1 MLEKSDHVALTL
13 TTGGGIGGT
22 EESPIGNT
30 ILPSSRKSLRRYWNQ
45 LPRCQ
50 RNLIILGIS
59 AMCITLLFL
68 LPSDQLDLNSKQS
81 LTGGVLPYQDTKD
94 KLSLGALMR
103 NNYSN
108 EGQEAVAAAANN
120 DNKNVYP
127 YADTDNAQNIQEQ
140 NAAQQKRELPQADQQ
155 QVEDTVNL
163 PQTQRNQNQLAQSQ
177 ISAQNLDEPIGKV
190 KIQNIINNDL
200 SGNTQDV
207 KTSNLQSNNVE
218 DDRQTIE
225 SSIQDPLS
233 LPGTNGVTI
242 EEFLGRIDLKHLP
255 KKQHFHGARNEKQE
269 AVVNAFKHSWTGY
282 KKYAWGHDNL
292 KPISESSHDWFGLGL
307 TLIDS
312 LDTMYIMGLEDEFTE
327 ARNWVSENLNFD
339 VNRDVN
345 LFEVTI
351 RVLGGLLS
359 AYHLSAD
366 KVFLQK
372 SIELGNRLLPC
383 FLSPSGIPY
392 SDVNLA
398 ALSAH
403 APKWSPDSS
412 TSEVTTIQLEFRDL
426 SRITNVTLYE
436 SVAHRVNEKVH
447 ALEKNNGLVPIFINA
462 NTGTFRNYATVSL
475 GARGD
480 SYYEYLIKQ
489 WIQTGH
495 KENDFLVTDYIRAID
510 GVFSQ
515 LLRRTPKENH
525 VYIGELINGK
535 EFKPKMDH
543 LTCYLPGTLLLGHHY
558 GMPDSHLLLARDLLE
573 TCYQTYMKQP
583 TQLAP
588 EISYFAVGE
597 HEELDI
603 YVKPNDAHN
612 LLRPEFVESLYY
624 FYALTGNRTYQEMG
638 WNIFQAFE
646 KYTKV
651 SHGYSSIG
659 NVKNIFNTRLR
670 DMMESFW
677 LGETLKYFYLLF
689 SDSPKEIDLEQW
701 IFNTEAHPLPI
712 RKN

>member
-13 TTGGGIGGT
+13 TTGGGT

-30 ILPSSRKSLRRYWNQ
+30 NLPSSRKSLRRYWNQ

-108 EGQEAVAAAANN
+108 EGQVAPASAADG
-120 DNKNVYP
+120 DNENKKLYR
-127 YADTDNAQNIQEQ
+127 YADTDNAQNIQEL
-140 NAAQQKRELPQADQQ
+140 NAAQQKREHPQADQQ

-177 ISAQNLDEPIGKV
+177 ISAQNFDEPIGKV
-190 KIQNIINNDL
+190 KIENIINNDL
-200 SGNTQDV
+200 SGNTLEV
-207 KTSNLQSNNVE
+207 KTSNVHSNNVE

-225 SSIQDPLS
+225 SSIQDPLT

-269 AVVNAFKHSWTGY
+269 AVVNAFKHSWSGY

-612 LLRPEFVESLYY
+612 LLRPEFIESLYY

>member
-1 MLEKSDHVALTL
+1 MTEKSDHITLTL
-13 TTGGGIGGT
+13 PAAAVGLNGEATTSSSLT
-22 EESPIGNT
+22 GN
-30 ILPSSRKSLRRYWNQ
+30 RKKSLRRSWNQ

-50 RNLIILGIS
+50 RNLIILVIS
-59 AMCITLLFL
+59 AMCISVVFL
-68 LPSDQLDLNSKQS
+68 LPSQQLDVISKNS
-81 LTGGVLPYQDTKD
+81 
-94 KLSLGALMR
+94 LSLDTNSAALPQSR
-103 NNYSN
+103 VIRHNNYADDRDDVQVESKSN
-108 EGQEAVAAAANN
+108 IIFSPGE
-120 DNKNVYP
+120 
-127 YADTDNAQNIQEQ
+127 QNILPAPAPQKQE
-140 NAAQQKRELPQADQQ
+140 PQIAIES
-155 QVEDTVNL
+155 VVNI
-163 PQTQRNQNQLAQSQ
+163 PQTQEHVQPQPQPQPQNEEETLDKAQL
-177 ISAQNLDEPIGKV
+177 P
-190 KIQNIINNDL
+190 NILNNDFT
-200 SGNTQDV
+200 NDNNFNP
-207 KTSNLQSNNVE
+207 KHSNNAE
-218 DDRQTIE
+218 DDRAAIE
-225 SSIQDPLS
+225 VALQDPNS
-233 LPGTNGVTI
+233 LPASNGLTI

-255 KKQHFHGARNEKQE
+255 QKQHFHGPNNERQE
-269 AVVNAFKHSWTGY
+269 AVVNAFRHSWNGY

-292 KPISESSHDWFGLGL
+292 KPMSESSYDWFGLGL
-307 TLIDS
+307 TIIDS
-312 LDTMYIMGLEDEFTE
+312 LDTMYIMGLEDEFIE
-327 ARNWVSENLNFD
+327 ARNWISEALNFD

-351 RVLGGLLS
+351 RILGGLLS

-366 KVFLQK
+366 KVFLKK

-412 TSEVTTIQLEFRDL
+412 TSEVTTLQLEFRDL
-426 SRITNVTLYE
+426 SRLTNITLYE

-447 ALEKNNGLVPIFINA
+447 GLEKNSGLVPIFINA
-462 NTGTFRNYATVSL
+462 NTGTFRNYATISL

-480 SYYEYLIKQ
+480 SYYEYLLKQ

-495 KENDFLVTDYIRAID
+495 KGSDFLVSDYMQAMD

-525 VYIGELINGK
+525 VFIGELINGK

-543 LTCYLPGTLLLGHHY
+543 LTCYLPGTLLLGHHF

-588 EISYFAVGE
+588 EISYFSTAE
-597 HEELDI
+597 TEELDI

-612 LLRPEFVESLYY
+612 LLRPEFIESLYY
-624 FYALTGNRTYQEMG
+624 FYALTGNRTYQDMG
-638 WNIFQAFE
+638 WTIFQAFE
-646 KYTKV
+646 KYAKV
-651 SHGYSSIG
+651 TNGYSSIG

-689 SDSPKEIDLEQW
+689 SNNPKEIDLEKW
-701 IFNTEAHPLPI
+701 VFNTEAHPLPI
-712 RKN
+712 RNQ

>member
-1 MLEKSDHVALTL
+1 MSEKSDHITLTL
-13 TTGGGIGGT
+13 NESSSSTSSGT
-22 EESPIGNT
+22 QSG
-30 ILPSSRKSLRRYWNQ
+30 SRNKSLRRSWNQ

-50 RNLIILGIS
+50 RNLIILIIA
-59 AMCITLLFL
+59 AMCISFVFL
-68 LPSDQLDLNSKQS
+68 LPSDLVTKNAVNLDTNGLPF
-81 LTGGVLPYQDTKD
+81 TGQTAVR
-94 KLSLGALMR
+94 R
-103 NNYSN
+103 NNLG
-108 EGQEAVAAAANN
+108 EGHN
-120 DNKNVYP
+120 DDSVNKVISSQGDS
-127 YADTDNAQNIQEQ
+127 ADLAHNLAQNILPAPAPQKQE
-140 NAAQQKRELPQADQQ
+140 PQPQSDIEN
-155 QVEDTVNL
+155 VVNI
-163 PQTQRNQNQLAQSQ
+163 PQTQREQQQEHLNIKPIETAQLAS
-177 ISAQNLDEPIGKV
+177 ILNNEVNNANNLNPRH
-190 KIQNIINNDL
+190 
-200 SGNTQDV
+200 
-207 KTSNLQSNNVE
+207 SNNPDE
-218 DDRQTIE
+218 DRTAIE
-225 SSIQDPLS
+225 ASIQDPS
-233 LPGTNGVTI
+233 TLPTLNGVTI

-255 KKQHFHGARNEKQE
+255 QKQHFHGPNNERQE
-269 AVVNAFKHSWTGY
+269 AVVNAFRHSWEGY

-292 KPISESSHDWFGLGL
+292 KPMSESSYDWFGLGL
-307 TLIDS
+307 TIIDS
-312 LDTMYIMGLEDEFTE
+312 LDTMYIMGLEDEFVE
-327 ARNWVSENLNFD
+327 ARNWVNEFLNFD

-351 RVLGGLLS
+351 RILGGLLS

-366 KVFLQK
+366 KVFLKK

-426 SRITNVTLYE
+426 SRLTNVTLYE

-462 NTGTFRNYATVSL
+462 NTGTFRNYATISL

-495 KENDFLVTDYIRAID
+495 KGNDFLVSDYIQAID

-515 LLRRTPKENH
+515 LLKRTPKENH

-558 GMPDSHLLLARDLLE
+558 GMPDSHLLLAKDLLE

-588 EISYFAVGE
+588 EISYFALTE
-597 HEELDI
+597 SEELDI

-624 FYALTGNRTYQEMG
+624 FYALTGNRSYQDMG
-638 WNIFQAFE
+638 WTIFQAFE
-646 KYTKV
+646 KYAKV
-651 SHGYSSIG
+651 AHGYSSIG

-689 SDSPKEIDLEQW
+689 SNNPKEIDLEKW
-701 IFNTEAHPLPI
+701 VFNTEAHPLPV
-712 RKN
+712 REN

>member
-1 MLEKSDHVALTL
+1 MSEKSDHITLTL
-13 TTGGGIGGT
+13 NESSSSTSSTTLFG
-22 EESPIGNT
+22 
-30 ILPSSRKSLRRYWNQ
+30 SRNKSLRRSWNQ

-50 RNLIILGIS
+50 RNLIILIVAAVCIS
-59 AMCITLLFL
+59 FVFL
-68 LPSDQLDLNSKQS
+68 LPSDLVTKSAVNLE
-81 LTGGVLPYQDTKD
+81 GLPFSGHAAVRRN
-94 KLSLGALMR
+94 SLGEGHNDDNNAKVISSQGNSADLMHGSALE
-103 NNYSN
+103 NILPAPAPQK
-108 EGQEAVAAAANN
+108 QEPQPQS
-120 DNKNVYP
+120 DIENVV
-127 YADTDNAQNIQEQ
+127 NI
-140 NAAQQKRELPQADQQ
+140 
-155 QVEDTVNL
+155 
-163 PQTQRNQNQLAQSQ
+163 PQTQRETQQQQQQEQLHIKPIETAQLAS
-177 ISAQNLDEPIGKV
+177 IL
-190 KIQNIINNDL
+190 NNDL
-200 SGNTQDV
+200 NNENNINS
-207 KTSNLQSNNVE
+207 KHSNNADE
-218 DDRQTIE
+218 DRTAIE
-225 SSIQDPLS
+225 AALQDPSS
-233 LPGTNGVTI
+233 LPASNGVTI

-255 KKQHFHGARNEKQE
+255 QKQHFHGPNNERQE
-269 AVVNAFKHSWTGY
+269 AVVNAFRHSWEGY

-292 KPISESSHDWFGLGL
+292 KPMSQSSYDWFGLGL
-307 TLIDS
+307 TIIDS
-312 LDTMYIMGLEDEFTE
+312 LDTMYIMGLEDEFIE

-351 RVLGGLLS
+351 RILGGLLS

-366 KVFLQK
+366 KVFLKK

-426 SRITNVTLYE
+426 SRLTNVSLYE

-462 NTGTFRNYATVSL
+462 NTGTFRNYATISL

-495 KENDFLVTDYIRAID
+495 KGNDFLVSDYIQAID

-515 LLRRTPKENH
+515 LLKRTPKENH

-558 GMPDSHLLLARDLLE
+558 GMPDAHLLLAKDLLE

-588 EISYFAVGE
+588 EISYFALTE
-597 HEELDI
+597 AEELDI

-624 FYALTGNRTYQEMG
+624 FYALTGNRTYQDMG
-638 WNIFQAFE
+638 WTIFQAFE
-646 KYTKV
+646 KHAKV
-651 SHGYSSIG
+651 AHGYSSIG

-689 SDSPKEIDLEQW
+689 SNNPKEIDLEKW
-701 IFNTEAHPLPI
+701 VFNTEAHPLPI
-712 RKN
+712 RDN

>member
-1 MLEKSDHVALTL
+1 MSEKSDHITLTL
-13 TTGGGIGGT
+13 NESSSSTSSGT
-22 EESPIGNT
+22 QSG
-30 ILPSSRKSLRRYWNQ
+30 SRNKSLRRSWNQ

-50 RNLIILGIS
+50 RNLIILIIA
-59 AMCITLLFL
+59 AMCISFVFL
-68 LPSDQLDLNSKQS
+68 LPSDLVTKNAVNLDTNGLPF
-81 LTGGVLPYQDTKD
+81 TGQTAVR
-94 KLSLGALMR
+94 R
-103 NNYSN
+103 NNLG
-108 EGQEAVAAAANN
+108 EGHNDDSVNKVISSQGDSADLAHNLANILPAPAPQKQEPQPQS
-120 DNKNVYP
+120 DIENVV
-127 YADTDNAQNIQEQ
+127 NI
-140 NAAQQKRELPQADQQ
+140 
-155 QVEDTVNL
+155 
-163 PQTQRNQNQLAQSQ
+163 PQTQREQQQEHLNIKPIETAQLAS
-177 ISAQNLDEPIGKV
+177 ILNNEVNNANNLNPRH
-190 KIQNIINNDL
+190 
-200 SGNTQDV
+200 
-207 KTSNLQSNNVE
+207 SNNPDE
-218 DDRQTIE
+218 DRTAIE
-225 SSIQDPLS
+225 ASIQDPS
-233 LPGTNGVTI
+233 TLPTLNGVTI

-255 KKQHFHGARNEKQE
+255 QKQHFHGPNNERQE
-269 AVVNAFKHSWTGY
+269 AVVNAFRHSWEGY

-292 KPISESSHDWFGLGL
+292 KPMSESSYDWFGLGL
-307 TLIDS
+307 TIIDS
-312 LDTMYIMGLEDEFTE
+312 LDTMYIMGLEDEFVE
-327 ARNWVSENLNFD
+327 ARNWVNEFLNFD

-351 RVLGGLLS
+351 RILGGLLS

-366 KVFLQK
+366 KVFLKK

-426 SRITNVTLYE
+426 SRLTNVTLYE

-462 NTGTFRNYATVSL
+462 NTGTFRNYATISL

-495 KENDFLVTDYIRAID
+495 KGNDFLVSDYIQAID

-515 LLRRTPKENH
+515 LLKRTPKENH

-558 GMPDSHLLLARDLLE
+558 GMPDSHLLLAKDLLE

-588 EISYFAVGE
+588 EISYFALTE
-597 HEELDI
+597 SEELDI

-624 FYALTGNRTYQEMG
+624 FYALTGNRSYQDMG
-638 WNIFQAFE
+638 WTIFQAFE
-646 KYTKV
+646 KYAKV
-651 SHGYSSIG
+651 AHGYSSIG

-689 SDSPKEIDLEQW
+689 SNNPKEIDLEKW
-701 IFNTEAHPLPI
+701 VFNTEAHPLPV
-712 RKN
+712 REN

>member
-1 MLEKSDHVALTL
+1 MSEKSDHITLTL
-13 TTGGGIGGT
+13 NESASSTSSGT
-22 EESPIGNT
+22 QSG
-30 ILPSSRKSLRRYWNQ
+30 SRNKSLRRSWNQ

-50 RNLIILGIS
+50 RNLIILIIA
-59 AMCITLLFL
+59 AMCISFVFL
-68 LPSDQLDLNSKQS
+68 LPSDLVTKNAVNLDTNGLPF
-81 LTGGVLPYQDTKD
+81 TGQTAVR
-94 KLSLGALMR
+94 R
-103 NNYSN
+103 NNLG
-108 EGQEAVAAAANN
+108 EGHNDDSVNKVISSQGDSADLAHNLANILPAPAPQKQEPQPQS
-120 DNKNVYP
+120 DIENVV
-127 YADTDNAQNIQEQ
+127 NI
-140 NAAQQKRELPQADQQ
+140 
-155 QVEDTVNL
+155 
-163 PQTQRNQNQLAQSQ
+163 PQTQREQQQEHLNIKPIETAQLAS
-177 ISAQNLDEPIGKV
+177 IL
-190 KIQNIINNDL
+190 NNDV
-200 SGNTQDV
+200 NNAN
-207 KTSNLQSNNVE
+207 NLNPRHSNNPDE
-218 DDRQTIE
+218 DRTAIE
-225 SSIQDPLS
+225 AALQDPS
-233 LPGTNGVTI
+233 TLPTLNGVTI

-255 KKQHFHGARNEKQE
+255 QKQHFHGPNNERQE
-269 AVVNAFKHSWTGY
+269 AVVNAFRHSWEGY

-292 KPISESSHDWFGLGL
+292 KPMSESSYDWFGLGL
-307 TLIDS
+307 TIIDS
-312 LDTMYIMGLEDEFTE
+312 LDTMYIMGLEDEFVE
-327 ARNWVSENLNFD
+327 ARNWVNEFLNFD

-351 RVLGGLLS
+351 RILGGLLS

-366 KVFLQK
+366 KVFLKK

-426 SRITNVTLYE
+426 SRLTNVTLYE

-462 NTGTFRNYATVSL
+462 NTGTFRNYATISL

-495 KENDFLVTDYIRAID
+495 KGNDFLVSDYIQAID

-515 LLRRTPKENH
+515 LLKRTPKENH

-558 GMPDSHLLLARDLLE
+558 GMPDSHLLLAKDLLE

-588 EISYFAVGE
+588 EISYFALTE
-597 HEELDI
+597 SEELDI

-624 FYALTGNRTYQEMG
+624 FYALTGNRSYQDMG
-638 WNIFQAFE
+638 WTIFQAFE
-646 KYTKV
+646 KYAKV
-651 SHGYSSIG
+651 AHGYSSIG

-689 SDSPKEIDLEQW
+689 SNNPKEIDLEKW
-701 IFNTEAHPLPI
+701 VFNTEAHPLPV
-712 RKN
+712 REN

>member
-13 TTGGGIGGT
+13 TTGSVGGI
-22 EESPIGNT
+22 EESPNGNSN
-30 ILPSSRKSLRRYWNQ
+30 LPSSRKSLRRYWNQ

-81 LTGGVLPYQDTKD
+81 LTGGVLPYRDTNEKIN
-94 KLSLGALMR
+94 LGSLR
-103 NNYSN
+103 NNNYSN
-108 EGQEAVAAAANN
+108 EGQEAPAAAAN

-127 YADTDNAQNIQEQ
+127 NSDTDNAQSENEH
-140 NAAQQKRELPQADQQ
+140 NVAQQKRELPQADQQ
-155 QVEDTVNL
+155 VEDVVNL
-163 PQTQRNQNQLAQSQ
+163 PQTQRNQNHLAQNQ
-177 ISAQNLDEPIGKV
+177 ISAQNLDEPFGKV
-190 KIQNIINNDL
+190 KIQNINNNDL
-200 SGNTQDV
+200 SDNTPEV
-207 KTSNLQSNNVE
+207 KISNVHSNNVE

-225 SSIQDPLS
+225 SAVQDPLS

-269 AVVNAFKHSWTGY
+269 AVVNAFRHSWTGY

-312 LDTMYIMGLEDEFTE
+312 LDTIYIMGLDDEFTE
-327 ARNWVSENLNFD
+327 ARNWISENLNFD

-436 SVAHRVNEKVH
+436 SVSHRVNEKVH
-447 ALEKNNGLVPIFINA
+447 ALEKKNGLVPIFINA

-480 SYYEYLIKQ
+480 SYYEYLVKQ

-651 SHGYSSIG
+651 THGYSSIG

-689 SDSPKEIDLEQW
+689 SDNPKEIDLEQW
-701 IFNTEAHPLPI
+701 VFNTEAHPLPI